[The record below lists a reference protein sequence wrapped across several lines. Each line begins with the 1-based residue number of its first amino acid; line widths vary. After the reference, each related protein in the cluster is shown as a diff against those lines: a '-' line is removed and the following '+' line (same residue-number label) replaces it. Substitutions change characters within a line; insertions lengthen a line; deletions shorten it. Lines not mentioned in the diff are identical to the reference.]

1 MKKKLLIIEDEGA
14 LAKQLKWA
22 LNGEYAVTIATSAT
36 QARPLIASKGFP
48 VITLD
53 LGLPPFPDTPEEG
66 FRLLEEIRSLSPHS
80 KVVVITGN
88 SEEANAIKAVGL
100 GAADFCT
107 KPVELKILEIILS
120 RTFRIFELEEANR
133 KLQRQCSGSG
143 GLCGMLGISEP
154 MNKLFER
161 IRQASVTDYSVLV
174 TGESGTGKEMA
185 AKAIHALSRRAD
197 MPLVTINCGAI
208 PENLLES
215 ELFGHEKG
223 AFTGAVARKV
233 GKFEQADAGT
243 VFLDEIGE
251 MPLALQVKILRF
263 LQEGT
268 IERVGGSGTIKLNVR
283 VIAATNVDLEKAV
296 ESGSFR
302 EDLFHRLNV
311 IPLRIPS
318 LPERP
323 EDIVLLAH
331 HFIREETQGAG
342 RGKFGLS
349 PPAMAA
355 ISSHSWPGNVRELQ
369 NRIRRALAF
378 SGGVIEPVHL
388 GLKADSAAEEDRP
401 LPTLS
406 EARERAEVKAI
417 RDALAAT
424 TGNITQA
431 AKLLDVSRPTLH
443 DLLKKHQMASR
454 A

>member
-1 MKKKLLIIEDEGA
+1 
-14 LAKQLKWA
+14 
-22 LNGEYAVTIATSAT
+22 
-36 QARPLIASKGFP
+36 
-48 VITLD
+48 
-53 LGLPPFPDTPEEG
+53 
-66 FRLLEEIRSLSPHS
+66 
-80 KVVVITGN
+80 
-88 SEEANAIKAVGL
+88 
-100 GAADFCT
+100 
-107 KPVELKILEIILS
+107 
-120 RTFRIFELEEANR
+120 
-133 KLQRQCSGSG
+133 
-143 GLCGMLGISEP
+143 
-154 MNKLFER
+154 
-161 IRQASVTDYSVLV
+161 
-174 TGESGTGKEMA
+174 
-185 AKAIHALSRRAD
+185 
-197 MPLVTINCGAI
+197 
-208 PENLLES
+208 
-215 ELFGHEKG
+215 
-223 AFTGAVARKV
+223 
-233 GKFEQADAGT
+233 
-243 VFLDEIGE
+243 
-251 MPLALQVKILRF
+251 
-263 LQEGT
+263 
-268 IERVGGSGTIKLNVR
+268 
-283 VIAATNVDLEKAV
+283 
-296 ESGSFR
+296 
-302 EDLFHRLNV
+302 V